1 MVVDEQTLNKMKSD
15 EMAADENNINEINVY
30 KMSVYKM
37 NVDKMIWYLF
47 LLESRT
53 VEKECFREKSQ
64 RQSSHVYVCVE
75 F

>member
-1 MVVDEQTLNKMKSD
+1 MKSE
-15 EMAADENNINEINVY
+15 EMTADENNINEINVY
-30 KMSVYKM
+30 KMT
-37 NVDKMIWYLF
+37 VDKMNADKMTWYLF

-53 VEKECFREKSQ
+53 VEKEYFREKSQ